1 MAGTG
6 MTSLT
11 TLGTSGA
18 ASYNNLTGVLNVP
31 IYGGGGGITE
41 LTGDVTT
48 PAASSGVTAATLAAS
63 YTKGS
68 SGVIF
73 DGAGGVIA
81 TNTIGYVQI
90 PYNGTIT
97 GWTLVSSV
105 LGSCTITAF
114 KDTYGAFPPVTTA
127 DDIFVTPPAISGAI
141 KAQNLSAPTNSP
153 RQTVTAGDWI
163 GFKITGVTTVTWVN
177 LTLSITKTV

>member
-1 MAGTG
+1 LP
-6 MTSLT
+6 TSF
-11 TLGTSGA
+11 S
-18 ASYNNLTGVLNVP
+18 
-31 IYGGGGGITE
+31 
-41 LTGDVTT
+41 
-48 PAASSGVTAATLAAS
+48 
-63 YTKGS
+63 KGS
-68 SGVIF
+68 AGVIF

-105 LGSCTITAF
+105 LGSCTVTAF

-127 DDIFVTPPAISGAI
+127 DDIFVTPPAISSNI
-141 KAQNLSAPTNSP
+141 KAQDLAAPTNSP

-177 LTLSITKTV
+177 LTLSITKT